1 MWIEKYRP
9 TNPNMII
16 GNEETRL
23 DFIKWLKNWEKKEK
37 PALILGPSG
46 IGKTTLVHA
55 VAKGFGYEVVE
66 LNASDARTKT
76 MFEQRIGPS
85 TLNTTLF
92 GEKLLIFLDEVDG
105 IYGNQDRGGVEF
117 LLNLIKSSRNPIVMV
132 ANIEENKKM
141 VKLVKSAQVFR
152 FRRIPP
158 KLLEMIVK
166 NILRRENFTI
176 DQKNLEMIVKN
187 SNGDVRAAVNSA
199 QVFSSGSDDFISE
212 IRDTQI
218 SPIES
223 LKIFFN
229 ASSKKEAYI
238 ALTGCKMQPREK
250 IRVIFQSILSSG
262 LEGEK
267 LIEVMEEISK
277 ADEVIANI
285 DRTKNWIL
293 LRYFDQILAG
303 SLFNA
308 LQGVNVRYGIQ
319 SVPWNLQI
327 RLWNDRIHLKYISS
341 HLAKQHHV
349 STNDIVLFYLPYIA
363 LLSRLKN
370 YEKHFVDRLRLDESA
385 LKILRKETKRVI
397 LEAGTI

>member
-23 DFIKWLKNWEKKEK
+23 SFIKWLKKWKKKDK
-37 PALILGPSG
+37 PALILGPPG
-46 IGKTTLVHA
+46 TGKTTFVHT
-55 VAKGFGYEVVE
+55 VAKSIGYEVLE
-66 LNASDARTKT
+66 LNASDARTKI
-76 MFEQRIGPS
+76 MLEQRLGPS
-85 TLNTTLF
+85 TLNTSLF
-92 GEKLLIFLDEVDG
+92 EEKFLIFLDEVDG
-105 IYGNQDRGGVEF
+105 IYGNQDRGGLEF

-141 VKLVKSAQVFR
+141 DKLVKSSQVFR

-158 KLLEMIVK
+158 KLLDMIVK
-166 NILRRENFTI
+166 NILRRENITI
-176 DQKNLEMIVKN
+176 DQKNLEMIVRN
-187 SNGDVRAAVNSA
+187 SNGDVRAAVNNA
-199 QVFSSGSDDFISE
+199 QIYSSGTDDYISE

-229 ASSKKEAYI
+229 ASSRNEAYI
-238 ALTGCKMQPREK
+238 ALNGCNMQPKEK
-250 IRVIFQSILSSG
+250 IRAIFQSIVSSG
-262 LEGEK
+262 LEGKK
-267 LIEVMEEISK
+267 LIEVMEALSK
-277 ADEVIANI
+277 ADEVVANI

-308 LQGVNVRYGIQ
+308 LQGSNVKYGKQ
-319 SVPWNLQI
+319 SVPWNLQL

-349 STNDIVLFYLPYIA
+349 SSNDATLFYLPYIA
-363 LLSRLKN
+363 LLIRLKN
-370 YEKHFVDRLRLDESA
+370 YEKNVADRLRLDESA
-385 LKILRKETKRVI
+385 LKTLRKETQKVI
-397 LEAGTI
+397 LEVGKL

>member
-23 DFIKWLKNWEKKEK
+23 DFIKWLKNWKKKEK
-37 PALILGPSG
+37 PALILGPPG

-55 VAKGFGYEVVE
+55 VAKGLGYEVIE

-76 MFEQRIGPS
+76 MLEQRLGPS

-92 GEKLLIFLDEVDG
+92 EEKLLIFLDEVDG

-166 NILRRENFTI
+166 NILRRENITI
-176 DQKNLEMIVKN
+176 DKKNLEMIVKN

-199 QVFSSGSDDFISE
+199 QVYSSGADDFISE
-212 IRDTQI
+212 IRDTQT

-250 IRVIFQSILSSG
+250 IRAIFQSILSSG

-277 ADEVIANI
+277 ADEVVANI
-285 DRTKNWIL
+285 DRTQNWIL

-319 SVPWNLQI
+319 SVPWNLQL
-327 RLWNDRIHLKYISS
+327 RLWNDRIHLKHISS

-349 STNDIVLFYLPYIA
+349 STNDAVLFYLPYIA

-370 YEKHFVDRLRLDESA
+370 YEKHFVDTLRLDESA
-385 LKILRKETKRVI
+385 LKILRKEAQKVT